1 MSRNDTGVA
10 EAPESSL
17 EHRMAEAIETSLRI
31 AGELVQRNRNWLG
44 DETRYSH
51 TVELIGILND
61 ALLDYAHIT
70 RRKLK

>member
-1 MSRNDTGVA
+1 
-10 EAPESSL
+10 
-17 EHRMAEAIETSLRI
+17 MAEAIETSLRI